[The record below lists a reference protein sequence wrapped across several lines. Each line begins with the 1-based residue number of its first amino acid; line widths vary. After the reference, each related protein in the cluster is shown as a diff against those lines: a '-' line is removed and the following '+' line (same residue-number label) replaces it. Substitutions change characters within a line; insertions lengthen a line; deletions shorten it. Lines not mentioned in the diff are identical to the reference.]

1 MRAQLAALF
10 EACTRRGRSGAKHYR
25 VFWACKLLE
34 MLTTLAQNS
43 LDAKAEAIGSAL
55 PARTVGKIHD
65 LCAYLDAHYAEKI
78 TGSTI
83 EAEAGMNFDYLNR
96 TFRRI
101 TGKTVFQYLNCVRI
115 NRVKELLKTT
125 DMKLAEIAALTG
137 FSDEFY
143 LSRQFKSHGRLPGA
157 LRARTDEKL
166 RPDERPAA
174 VCRRCVPY
182 VRAALYLN
190 GGAAELRMGAL
201 PAISNEES
209 RRNQKSVSPG
219 SVMCAERCGYGSS
232 SMYASS

>member
-1 MRAQLAALF
+1 
-10 EACTRRGRSGAKHYR
+10 
-25 VFWACKLLE
+25 

-101 TGKTVFQYLNCVRI
+101 TGKTVFQYLNRVRI

-143 LSRQFKSHGRLPGA
+143 LSRQFKKATG
-157 LRARTDEKL
+157 
-166 RPDERPAA
+166 
-174 VCRRCVPY
+174 
-182 VRAALYLN
+182 
-190 GGAAELRMGAL
+190 
-201 PAISNEES
+201 
-209 RRNQKSVSPG
+209 VSP
-219 SVMCAERCGYGSS
+219 VL
-232 SMYASS
+232 YARGQMKN